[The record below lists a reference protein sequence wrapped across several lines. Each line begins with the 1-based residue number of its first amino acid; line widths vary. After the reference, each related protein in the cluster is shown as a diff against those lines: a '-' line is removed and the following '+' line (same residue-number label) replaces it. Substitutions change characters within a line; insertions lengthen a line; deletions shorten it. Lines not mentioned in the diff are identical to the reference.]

1 MPKVS
6 KRYTE
11 LAAKVADRAYAPL
24 EAIELVKANANAKFD
39 ETIEAHVRL
48 GIDPKYTDQQLRTTV
63 ALPHGT
69 GQSIRIAVI
78 ARGEAVAAA
87 KAAGADLA
95 GDDDLVEEIAKGQ
108 SDFDLLIATPDMMP
122 KVAKLGRVLG
132 PRGLMPNPK
141 AGTVTTD
148 LAGAIAEFKAGKLE
162 FRADRTGIV
171 HVRFGKASFDAAK
184 LLDNLKAL
192 QETIDRNKP
201 SGAKGRYWRSLY
213 VTSTMG
219 PSVQVKTSELPPAG
233 DQGDWRYQALIT
245 LNVPRQV
252 SRITHLRR
260 YPLRANPC
268 RTVFLLGATRN
279 LNAIME
285 ALRLRSPVMPIS
297 ELGLDSL
304 GAMELCIHLELEH
317 GLHVTPADLVM
328 MRSTEQLLAMLRQQ
342 AVHSRA

>member
-6 KRYTE
+6 KRYS
-11 LAAKVADRAYAPL
+11 AAFGKVETRTYTPQ
-24 EAIELVKANANAKFD
+24 EAVELVKANATAKFD
-39 ETIEAHVRL
+39 ETVEAHARL

-78 ARGEAVAAA
+78 ARGEKVAEA

-95 GDDDLVEEIAKGQ
+95 GDDDLVDTIAKGEME
-108 SDFDLLIATPDMMP
+108 FDLLIATPDMMP

-148 LAGAIAEFKAGKLE
+148 LASAINEFKAGKLE

-201 SGAKGRYWRSLY
+201 SGAKGRYWKSLY
-213 VTSTMG
+213 ITSTMG
-219 PSVQVKTSELPPAG
+219 PSVEVDVS
-233 DQGDWRYQALIT
+233 ALQDIK
-245 LNVPRQV
+245 QE
-252 SRITHLRR
+252 
-260 YPLRANPC
+260 
-268 RTVFLLGATRN
+268 G
-279 LNAIME
+279 
-285 ALRLRSPVMPIS
+285 
-297 ELGLDSL
+297 
-304 GAMELCIHLELEH
+304 
-317 GLHVTPADLVM
+317 
-328 MRSTEQLLAMLRQQ
+328 
-342 AVHSRA
+342 

>member
-6 KRYTE
+6 KRYS
-11 LAAKVADRAYAPL
+11 AVAGKVEDRTYAPL
-24 EAIELVKANANAKFD
+24 EAVELVKANATAKFD
-39 ETIEAHVRL
+39 ETVEAHARL

-78 ARGEAVAAA
+78 ARGEKVAEA

-95 GDDDLVEEIAKGQ
+95 GDDDLVETIAKGEME
-108 SDFDLLIATPDMMP
+108 FDLLIATPDMMP

-148 LAGAIAEFKAGKLE
+148 LASAINEFKAGKLE

-201 SGAKGRYWRSLY
+201 SGAKGRYWKSLY
-213 VTSTMG
+213 ITSTMG
-219 PSVQVKTSELPPAG
+219 PSVEVDVT
-233 DQGDWRYQALIT
+233 ALQDIK
-245 LNVPRQV
+245 QE
-252 SRITHLRR
+252 
-260 YPLRANPC
+260 
-268 RTVFLLGATRN
+268 G
-279 LNAIME
+279 
-285 ALRLRSPVMPIS
+285 
-297 ELGLDSL
+297 
-304 GAMELCIHLELEH
+304 
-317 GLHVTPADLVM
+317 
-328 MRSTEQLLAMLRQQ
+328 
-342 AVHSRA
+342 